1 MLLFP
6 STSLATS
13 LQTHSH
19 GPVLLC
25 HVLSIWTFLGIRA
38 SKKVPP
44 QLLLYIHHRLFK
56 LITSR
61 ELSLLLKFTN
71 VEYFYSNFIIFHL
84 VWFLLKKIKLKLK
97 KKLKPVQTSL
107 ARVFQFGSGFF
118 SSAWFFS
125 GFFSVW
131 FFWFQIYKTK
141 TELVGFFKILIGF
154 RFFLFFF
161 PVSSV

>member
-6 STSLATS
+6 STSLAT
-13 LQTHSH
+13 QTHSH

-71 VEYFYSNFIIFHL
+71 VEYFYSNFIIFDS
-84 VWFLLKKIKLKLK
+84 VWFLLKKIKLKK
-97 KKLKPVQTSL
+97 KIKTGSNRFSL
-107 ARVFQFGSGFF
+107 VFSVWFGFF

-125 GFFSVW
+125 EFFSVW
-131 FFWFQIYKTK
+131 FFFISG
-141 TELVGFFKILIGF
+141 L
-154 RFFLFFF
+154 
-161 PVSSV
+161 